1 VMAALQRRGQP
12 FELMTYPGA
21 KHGLSGANALH
32 RYRLSADFLARCL
45 RPAM

>member
-1 VMAALQRRGQP
+1 VLMSALQQRSVP

-32 RYRLSADFLARCL
+32 RYRVAERFLARCL
-45 RPAM
+45 KP